1 MLIIQVKDD
10 ETIDKALS
18 RYKKKHRDVGII
30 KQLRKRQAFEKK
42 SVTRRNQILSAS
54 YRQVKFNTEL

>member
-10 ETIDKALS
+10 ETIDRALS

-54 YRQVKFNTEL
+54 YRQVKFNTEV